1 MNFKSK
7 KEKERTARFV
17 DGGRGIRYG
26 VAIATR
32 RWTRKRR
39 GPLHPSRAQICTLAK
54 PASILHRSVV
64 ALLHSSPRSMVQR
77 TVVRLSFW
85 FVSFFF
91 PSPSPQA
98 SFSFSLLLSY
108 TASLPRLPRGASQ
121 GWIFDHER
129 ASEFRISDDSRRRYS
144 RGSKL
149 LGIKTCMRCR
159 ASSRRWM
166 IMALLGGAFYI
177 AMERE
182 IALKK

>member
-1 MNFKSK
+1 MDDILPSSSSSSYEFQKQ

-39 GPLHPSRAQICTLAK
+39 GPLHPTRAQICTLAK

-108 TASLPRLPRGASQ
+108 TASLPRLPRGGEPRMNIRS
-121 GWIFDHER
+121 R
-129 ASEFRISDDSRRRYS
+129 TSVRISDKRRFSSSLFARIET
-144 RGSKL
+144 
-149 LGIKTCMRCR
+149 LGDQN
-159 ASSRRWM
+159 
-166 IMALLGGAFYI
+166 LY
-177 AMERE
+177 AM
-182 IALKK
+182 